1 MHAIAQPDAASM
13 TIGVVHSSPDLA
25 AIVAATLQSLNFK
38 VQVWN
43 DSHLGRDV
51 SACDIVVADRECMR
65 LLADRALR
73 AARPVQSDT
82 PPIRAFRGGLA
93 PGVLRRVKDHIES
106 ALTAKIDLSQLAQL
120 AGLSECHFARAFKQ
134 SVGVPPHRYLM
145 GRRIAVAANM
155 IETTHTPLTE
165 VALST
170 GFSDQSHFTRI
181 FASVTGET
189 PSSYRRRHR

>member
-1 MHAIAQPDAASM
+1 MHAIAWPNAAST
-13 TIGVVHSSPDLA
+13 TIGVAHSSPELA
-25 AIVAATLQSLNFK
+25 AIVAATLQSLNFT

-43 DSHLGRDV
+43 DSPSGRDV
-51 SACDIVVADRECMR
+51 SPCDIVVADRQCMR
-65 LLADRALR
+65 LLADQALR
-73 AARPVQSDT
+73 ATRPVQSNA
-82 PPIRAFRGGLA
+82 PPVRAFRGGLA

-106 ALTAKIDLSQLAQL
+106 ALTEKVDLRQLAQL

-155 IETTHTPLTE
+155 IETTQTPLTE

-170 GFSDQSHFTRI
+170 GFSDHSHFTRI
-181 FASVTGET
+181 FAGVTGET